1 MVTEEI
7 KNNMDN
13 GIYTPEESALL
24 NKTLDLRVQMIDAI
38 FKEGVPKHGG
48 TIRVMN
54 EVMSAIDTAINNKA
68 NARLKATETK
78 NQSEIKEQVAEL
90 IRQQANRVAR
100 HARENIEEEVVITE
114 DEIASLGG
122 VPEFVPGEASM
133 EYKPIDVDDV
143 MGEEFG
149 NGQ

>member
-1 MVTEEI
+1 MVTETI
-7 KNNMDN
+7 KTNMDN
-13 GIYTPEESALL
+13 GIYTPEETALL
-24 NKTLDLRVQMIDAI
+24 EKTLELRVQMIDAI

-68 NARLKATETK
+68 NARLKATDTK

-90 IRQQANRVAR
+90 LRQQSKRISQ
-100 HARENIEEEVVITE
+100 HTRENIEDEVVLTEEEV
-114 DEIASLGG
+114 ASLGG
-122 VPEFVPGEASM
+122 VPEFVPGEASL
-133 EYKPIDVDDV
+133 EYKPVELDDV